1 MDESILLFIQEHIR
15 CAELDPLMITITHTG
30 DYGIL
35 CIAVAVIL
43 LLIPKTRRLGN
54 ILAASLAIE
63 FIINN
68 GIIKNVV
75 ARTRPYYVIDELKLM
90 IEEQPDF
97 SFPSGHAGITFA
109 FAGAFLFS
117 MIFGIPGLSESIKF
131 KAVTIAVL
139 IYAELLAFSRLYV
152 GVHYPTDVLGGI
164 AIGLATA
171 MAGYFIEGK
180 LSPWL
185 HERKEKKKAA
195 KAASSAQ

>member
-1 MDESILLFIQEHIR
+1 
-15 CAELDPLMITITHTG
+15 
-30 DYGIL
+30 
-35 CIAVAVIL
+35 
-43 LLIPKTRRLGN
+43 
-54 ILAASLAIE
+54 
-63 FIINN
+63 
-68 GIIKNVV
+68 
-75 ARTRPYYVIDELKLM
+75 M

-109 FAGAFLFS
+109 FAGAFLFA
-117 MIFGIPGLSESIKF
+117 MIFGIPGFSESVKF

-180 LSPWL
+180 LRPWVL
-185 HERKEKKKAA
+185 EKKAKRKAA
-195 KAASSAQ
+195 MSASSAE